1 MISSIQIDA
10 LQRPCLPLGRT
21 HRGLFAVHK
30 SMCPMLI
37 RATLHYGN
45 WIHGTGLQDQC
56 SVSDT
61 HLLTHQTRWT
71 CFTDNTVGW
80 KRHTDIFYVCNFK
93 SSFLFLNNNGFHCSI
108 SPLQQEAISTLGLR
122 QIKYIKHPPVSC
134 DSVFPSE
141 LLCSSSDFVL
151 PSRSRLTGTSLVAV
165 KGHGTGGR
173 GGNTGRNGD

>member
-1 MISSIQIDA
+1 MGIGFMGPASKINAASQIH
-10 LQRPCLPLGRT
+10 T
-21 HRGLFAVHK
+21 
-30 SMCPMLI
+30 
-37 RATLHYGN
+37 
-45 WIHGTGLQDQC
+45 C
-56 SVSDT
+56 SHTKQGVG
-61 HLLTHQTRWT
+61 RWT

-93 SSFLFLNNNGFHCSI
+93 SSFLFFNNNGFHCSI

-134 DSVFPSE
+134 DSLFPSE

-165 KGHGTGGR
+165 KGHGTGGGR